1 VSLLLIDIYS
11 SLTSSYSSGSALG
24 SIAMSKSTLDRG
36 KTGVGSV

>member
-24 SIAMSKSTLDRG
+24 STTVSKSALDRG
-36 KTGVGSV
+36 KTGVESI